1 MENHVHFDWK
11 ISHFERKIIYALILP
26 SNNFRKPHLKRESSS
41 TLFTRSKTHL
51 QAYLNQAPASP
62 TQPSFDQPRSCCPT
76 IQNPSPSIP
85 LNHFQ
90 RKKGT
95 EPRERERGRSPLE
108 SERESPIVR
117 EREREASHLNLR
129 STPPL
134 SGPCLS
140 PPIYPISLFLPL
152 PPMSSIYPFLSTHVE
167 QTTARRATH
176 RDLVASV
183 VRSCLRHL

>member
-95 EPRERERGRSPLE
+95 EPRERERGQSLELEIDSTAVWAVPLTT
-108 SERESPIVR
+108 
-117 EREREASHLNLR
+117 NLPYF
-129 STPPL
+129 S
-134 SGPCLS
+134 
-140 PPIYPISLFLPL
+140 L
-152 PPMSSIYPFLSTHVE
+152 PPSATHVIDLPFSLY
-167 QTTARRATH
+167 ACRANH
-176 RDLVASV
+176 RKTSDPS
-183 VRSCLRHL
+183 